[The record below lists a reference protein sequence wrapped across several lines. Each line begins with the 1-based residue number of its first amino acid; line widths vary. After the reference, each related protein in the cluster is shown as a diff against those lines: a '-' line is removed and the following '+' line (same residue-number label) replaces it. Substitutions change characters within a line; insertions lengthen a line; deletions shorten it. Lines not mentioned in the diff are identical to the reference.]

1 LAAGDPL
8 QRLTL
13 NSTGIQERLAVL
25 AMAAWPEATRSEGSR
40 ASVEASLPAAAFTV
54 VVDFMVAAVARDN
67 SAANL
72 KGEKR

>member
-1 LAAGDPL
+1 LAAADPL

-40 ASVEASLPAAAFTV
+40 ASVEASLPAAFT
-54 VVDFMVAAVARDN
+54 VVDFMGAAVARDN